1 MQLKLSGTAAGL
13 LLSTKDQTG
22 KPMNALVL
30 EAMELLAA
38 KYKGVNSDI
47 NNSSCKSK
55 QQ

>member
-13 LLSTKDQTG
+13 LLSTKDKTG
-22 KPMNALVL
+22 KPVNALVL

-38 KYKGVNSDI
+38 KYKGVNSD
-47 NNSSCKSK
+47 NNHSCNSK